1 MSATTIVILITVYF
15 AVSLLGL
22 YCAVRTVRRY
32 LRKTVKLIR
41 KQRNADL
48 RWHRDSLLA
57 HMRLGEARKR

>member
-22 YCAVRTVRRY
+22 YRAVRTVRRY

-48 RWHRDSLLA
+48 RWCR
-57 HMRLGEARKR
+57 